1 MATEQLPRI
10 ADHAPSYHLAGSC
23 ALESRDWAT
32 ALPLL
37 QKATL
42 LAPDNIVYVACWAQ
56 ALALTDNLSEALR
69 AANYAISLNPC
80 DPAVL
85 NRLGIVYRKCQANR
99 HALDAFNEA
108 VVNAPDNAEYRYNLA
123 VALVQEADLDAARLE
138 LNTVIALKEDSWEA
152 QYLLSRLGSIH
163 PKQSRIESLRAL
175 LDKAGAD
182 HRANVYGQ
190 MAIGREHEAK
200 REYGHALECYRMAKN
215 AVRPVYAS
223 SGERIEGIVEAMI
236 AMPLIAEAEAE
247 AKCSASD
254 DPIFVVGMPHAGL
267 TLVERML
274 STHTRVHA
282 TGACANFGMAFK
294 SLTRSHQV
302 IGNGRSDHSVWSRR
316 LGERYLQS
324 ARPLTNGMPRFVD
337 RFAHNF
343 LYLGYIAKAL
353 PNAKIIALSRHPMD
367 LCLATFRTLHTPNDE
382 FFDYSLNL
390 KSIAHYY
397 AQYRRLMCHWQAV
410 LPGRILEIDYED
422 LVHRRSDA
430 WRQMLLH
437 AGLPWQALSFYPE
450 PITPMGYDSAHG
462 RWKRFGDTLA
472 GLRIDLERQGVAI
485 LD

>member
-10 ADHAPSYHLAGSC
+10 ADYAPSYHLAGSY
-23 ALESRDWAT
+23 ALDSRDWAT

-42 LAPDNIVYVACWAQ
+42 LDPENVVYAACWAQ
-56 ALALTDNLSEALR
+56 ALALTDNFAEALR

-85 NRLGIVYRKCQANR
+85 NRLGIVYRECQANR

-108 VVNAPDNAEYRYNLA
+108 VVKAPDNAEYRYNLA
-123 VALVQEADLDAARLE
+123 VALVQQADLDAARLE
-138 LNTVIALKEDSWEA
+138 LNAVIALKEDSWEA
-152 QYLLSRLGSIH
+152 QYLLSRLGSLN
-163 PKQSRIESLRAL
+163 PEQSRIRSLRAL
-175 LDKAGAD
+175 LNKVGAD

-190 MAIGREHEAK
+190 MAIGREHEAMQ
-200 REYGHALECYRMAKN
+200 EYDQALECYRMAKN
-215 AVRPVYAS
+215 AVRPAYTS
-223 SGERIEGIVEAMI
+223 SGERIKGIVDAMI
-236 AMPLIAEAEAE
+236 AMPPIAEAE
-247 AKCSASD
+247 AKCCASD

-274 STHTRVHA
+274 STHTHVHA

-294 SLTRSHQV
+294 SLTRSNPV
-302 IGNGRSDHSVWSRR
+302 TGDGRSDHSAWLRR

-324 ARPLTNGMPRFVD
+324 ARPLSNGMPRFVD
-337 RFAHNF
+337 RFPHNF
-343 LYLGYIAKAL
+343 LYLGYIAKSL
-353 PNAKIIALSRHPMD
+353 PNAKIITLSRHPMD

-397 AQYRRLMCHWQAV
+397 AQYRRLMGHWQAV
-410 LPGRILEIDYED
+410 LPGRILEVDYED

-430 WRQMLLH
+430 WRQILLH
-437 AGLPWQALSFYPE
+437 TGLPWQALSFYPE

-462 RWKRFGDTLA
+462 RWKRFGNTLA